1 MTHFGCALGCL
12 SQFSS
17 PCAYPLYRYWENKIQ
32 KYPMRFEVV
41 YIPSNWMLWIDE
53 DGKSSE
59 VVHIVVE

>member
-1 MTHFGCALGCL
+1 
-12 SQFSS
+12 
-17 PCAYPLYRYWENKIQ
+17 
-32 KYPMRFEVV
+32 MRFEVV